1 MTQERQ
7 LLGDGGVPIPPP
19 SLDDVL
25 LDRRDGYAIVT
36 LNRPVVLNAVN
47 WSILRRLKWALDECD
62 ADNGVKA
69 IILTGAG
76 RAFCAGGDLQS
87 RPPED
92 GLTTPPA
99 MDIYMK
105 IWSMPKPVIAAVRG
119 YAVGQGVELAGVCD
133 MTVAGESAQFGEIQ
147 IRHGFGPPVLI
158 TPYTTAGH
166 KQAKELLLLG
176 EQYDAREAQRLGLV
190 NRVVADDDV
199 MAEAERMAQKIASL
213 SQRTVRQNKVLVN
226 RAYELAGFREAL
238 AYRNDPMVQALA
250 QQTPGDDQS
259 EHIRTLRERGW
270 EAFRE
275 SRDKLYQAE

>member
-7 LLGDGGVPIPPP
+7 LTGDGGAPIPPP

-25 LDRRDGYAIVT
+25 LDRREGYAAIT
-36 LNRPVVLNAVN
+36 LNRPVVLNAIN
-47 WSILRRLKWALDECD
+47 WSILRRLKWALDEAE
-62 ADNGVKA
+62 ADPEVKA

-87 RPPED
+87 RPPQD
-92 GLTTPPA
+92 GQPTPGA
-99 MDIYMK
+99 MEIYMK
-105 IWSMPKPVIAAVRG
+105 IWSMPKPVIAAVKG
-119 YAVGQGVELAGVCD
+119 FAVGQGVELAGICD
-133 MTVAGESAQFGEIQ
+133 LTVAGESAQFGEIQ

-158 TPYTTAGH
+158 APFTTAGH

-190 NRVVADDDV
+190 NRVVSDDQV
-199 MAEAERMAQKIASL
+199 LAEAESIAKKLASL

-238 AYRNDPMVQALA
+238 NYRSDPMVRALSE
-250 QQTPGDDQS
+250 QTPEGDQS
-259 EHIRTLRERGW
+259 EHIKVLREQGW

-275 SRDKLYQAE
+275 SRDKLYRQR

>member
-1 MTQERQ
+1 
-7 LLGDGGVPIPPP
+7 VPIPPP

-25 LDRRDGYAIVT
+25 LEKREGYAIVT
-36 LNRPVVLNAVN
+36 LNRPVVLNAIN
-47 WSILRRLKWALDECD
+47 WSILRRLKWALDEAE
-62 ADNGVKA
+62 ADDDVKA

-76 RAFCAGGDLQS
+76 RAFCSGGDLQS

-92 GLTTPPA
+92 GLPNPPA

-119 YAVGQGVELAGVCD
+119 FAVGQGVELAGICD
-133 MTVAGESAQFGEIQ
+133 LTVAGESAQFGETQ

-158 TPYTTAGH
+158 TPFLTAGH

-176 EQYDAREAQRLGLV
+176 EMYDAREAQRLGLV
-190 NRVVADDDV
+190 NRVVADDQV
-199 MAEAERMAQKIASL
+199 LAEAEVIARKLASL

-226 RAYELAGFREAL
+226 RAFELAGFREAL
-238 AYRNDPMVQALA
+238 NYRSDPAVQAVA
-250 QQTPGDDQS
+250 QETQASD
-259 EHIRTLRERGW
+259 EHIRVLRERGW

-275 SRDKLYQAE
+275 SRDRLYREQR